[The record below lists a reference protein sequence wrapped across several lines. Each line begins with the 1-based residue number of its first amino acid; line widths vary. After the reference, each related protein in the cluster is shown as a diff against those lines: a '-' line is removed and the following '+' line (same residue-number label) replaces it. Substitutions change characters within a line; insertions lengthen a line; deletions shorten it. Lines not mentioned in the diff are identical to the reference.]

1 MLVENEIKL
10 RVPERQCLGRVLD
23 ACRTNYV
30 LVSNWRVEHDT
41 YFDTAEGFLREDD
54 LTLRIRELPS
64 SASVAVKGPRK
75 RRASGEYYRF
85 EVEIQV
91 PNVDELKRR
100 LLKEGF
106 LSKVTIEKR
115 RVEFRKAD
123 DTRVCVDELPHIGH
137 FMEIEGPSESIQATL
152 AELSAETLERVGE
165 NYTELLERHLRSQGE
180 DMSDGLTAI
189 FVGEPT
195 PHVPVNR
202 P

>member
-1 MLVENEIKL
+1 MVVENEIKL
-10 RVPERQCLGRVLD
+10 CVADRQCLERVLE

-30 LVSNWRVEHDT
+30 LVADWRVERDT

-64 SASVAVKGPRK
+64 SARVAVKGPRK

-85 EVEIQV
+85 EVEMQV
-91 PNVDELKRR
+91 PDVDELKRR
-100 LLKEGF
+100 LLKERF
-106 LSKVTIEKR
+106 LPKVTIEKR

-137 FMEIEGPSESIQATL
+137 FMEIEGPSGSIQATL

-165 NYTELLERHLRSQGE
+165 NYTELLERHLRSQGQ
-180 DMSDGLTAI
+180 DVSDGLTAL
-189 FVGEPT
+189 FADQPT
-195 PHVPVNR
+195 PD
-202 P
+202 